1 MKPEKF
7 LNALNDIDGRYIR
20 EAREETA
27 AVRRT
32 GRRRFAVLI
41 AAVVALM
48 AMAVTAFAAEDIA
61 GWFRQ
66 YFAQKSENSL
76 TQQQIDYIE
85 ENEQIV
91 AQSLEN
97 NGWTLEL
104 RSAITDGEKA
114 YIIIG
119 VTAPEDVSLEQR
131 VENGVTQD
139 WFNPGNSTLFNA
151 EDFVIPSVPSVSI
164 KENYYYQSGGTWV
177 EDGDGL
183 SNTKNMVI
191 SLNLMKFYP
200 TEPCGLE
207 DPFGPDITFT
217 IHIEDIVHEYEDE
230 EYRKELM
237 NGKYAGQT
245 DVMFTSEETQRL
257 HQLETLV
264 EGTWDFTVNFGEQ
277 AAGVELLSVPI
288 EVQADIWRSYGDS
301 IEDYAFFRENIT
313 VTSVVLRPL
322 TVTLFYEDCDG
333 GPTFSQFD
341 TECCAVMKDGSM
353 IVLHDYGSSGRG
365 GKVLEAESPIV
376 LEDVDYILLADGTKL
391 IAP

>member
-66 YFAQKSENSL
+66 YFTQKTENGL

-91 AQSLEN
+91 AQSLES

-164 KENYYYQSGGTWV
+164 KENYYYQSR
-177 EDGDGL
+177 GDMGRRWRRLIQHKEHGHQSQPYEVL
-183 SNTKNMVI
+183 S
-191 SLNLMKFYP
+191 
-200 TEPCGLE
+200 
-207 DPFGPDITFT
+207 
-217 IHIEDIVHEYEDE
+217 H
-230 EYRKELM
+230 R
-237 NGKYAGQT
+237 
-245 DVMFTSEETQRL
+245 
-257 HQLETLV
+257 TLR
-264 EGTWDFTVNFGEQ
+264 T
-277 AAGVELLSVPI
+277 
-288 EVQADIWRSYGDS
+288 
-301 IEDYAFFRENIT
+301 
-313 VTSVVLRPL
+313 
-322 TVTLFYEDCDG
+322 G
-333 GPTFSQFD
+333 GPLWPRHH
-341 TECCAVMKDGSM
+341 
-353 IVLHDYGSSGRG
+353 LHHSY
-365 GKVLEAESPIV
+365 
-376 LEDVDYILLADGTKL
+376 
-391 IAP
+391 